1 MSSRTTNLNLEKP
14 ANTDYVDVDV
24 INSNSDKID
33 TFAGQVLNG
42 DYVQD
47 SNYVHTD
54 NNFTSTLKNK
64 LDGVE
69 ANANNYSLPT
79 ASTGTLGGV
88 KVDGSTITIDSNGII
103 SSTGGGGGGTTV
115 IANPSGTAT
124 AALEKLQVGQT
135 IYSSGGTTVIGN
147 PSGTATADL
156 EKIQIGNNV
165 YNIPIGSIVE
175 GNPVVFVPNGTT
187 YTVSITRNG
196 NSGASIS
203 TIQYVNGV
211 QTSSSSVNVSR
222 GGSAEDSMNLNFQYF
237 TDGLYVKSKTNSI
250 RFGKVV
256 AGTNG
261 ILLTCNPQDS
271 AQTYELA
278 EGNASP
284 SVNTLQ
290 TLGIDN
296 ELYQLPSDGSITP
309 TGTDYVCSVPVA
321 TGMWNSYAVVTQYV
335 NGVMTAQD
343 ALTYAKLATGTSNI
357 TVGNVKCERTT
368 SSGVSKYVFTALTDS
383 VECNGN
389 IYNTNDVIAEC
400 NVTTYPTVE
409 FSTKA
414 SEVTISSPSS
424 LSGLSDVSLS
434 SLTNGQVLKY
444 NSTTEE
450 WENADESGGSGSTVE
465 WTQITESGT
474 KIAEIE
480 IDGVSTNVYA
490 PTSGGASA
498 LNDLSDVNVNYGTL
512 GNQNVLQYDSAS
524 AKWTN
529 AEIPRNLANQ
539 GDVVLSSPT
548 NGQVLTYNSTT
559 NKWENANGGG
569 GTTVVANPQETATD
583 ELEKIQIGNTIYS
596 VSSGGGGGTGS
607 GKTLVKK
614 TKTYTGD
621 GQIPLVVTFD
631 EKPLLVYS
639 IYGPG
644 LNESNTVRMYPFVYG
659 ETKASGRY
667 INNDSSSSNIGY
679 TIAYSNNDL
688 TISVT
693 SNPQDAGAC
702 LNNNGSSFTIT
713 YLVEENT
720 SSGDYKDLVR
730 TLTVGTT
737 SLTISDIGIT
747 STTTPLIWTSSPLV
761 APTNMV
767 ITSGSI
773 TLTFEAQQS
782 NVDVLVRLTKSNAE
796 RSYDISLK
804 QFVTGKVFS
813 FMSTQ
818 YSTIEEVSNG
828 IKMSGGTTAND
839 WTTNSTV
846 GIDLQQYTIPSGLSK
861 INIHFAS
868 IETAD
873 YAGICIINSDTLFSG
888 TSPYDDILRA
898 SRIYQFE
905 DTTGVDLTD
914 YDIEFNCSSLT
925 GRYLYIMC
933 CDGITP
939 NTPEYDNAKNGTFNV
954 IVDGLN
960 FITGGGE

>member
-156 EKIQIGNNV
+156 EKVQIGNNV

-211 QTSSSSVNVSR
+211 QTSSSSVLVSR
-222 GGSAEDSMNLNFQYF
+222 GGSAEDAMNLNFQYF

-250 RFGKVV
+250 KFGKVV

-343 ALTYAKLATGTSNI
+343 ALTHAKLATGTSNI

-368 SSGVSKYVFTALTDS
+368 ATGVSKYVFTALTDS

-450 WENADESGGSGSTVE
+450 WENADESGGGTTV
-465 WTQITESGT
+465 IANPSGT
-474 KIAEIE
+474 
-480 IDGVSTNVYA
+480 
-490 PTSGGASA
+490 PTDELTSIQIGNDIYSLPEGG
-498 LNDLSDVNVNYGTL
+498 G
-512 GNQNVLQYDSAS
+512 
-524 AKWTN
+524 
-529 AEIPRNLANQ
+529 
-539 GDVVLSSPT
+539 GDVVNVKRKDNDYTTLTSAVTSVDILWSDVSTESNAYVFHCVKLYYITGDKWYLKAVSPC
-548 NGQVLTYNSTT
+548 TYNGTDYDTGDLINSWADTT
-559 NKWENANGGG
+559 QVNFDVTGIQSG
-569 GTTVVANPQETATD
+569 GTTVVANPQETATE
-583 ELEKIQIGNTIYS
+583 ELTTIQIGETVYS
-596 VSSGGGGGTGS
+596 VSSG
-607 GKTLVKK
+607 
-614 TKTYTGD
+614 
-621 GQIPLVVTFD
+621 
-631 EKPLLVYS
+631 
-639 IYGPG
+639 
-644 LNESNTVRMYPFVYG
+644 
-659 ETKASGRY
+659 
-667 INNDSSSSNIGY
+667 
-679 TIAYSNNDL
+679 
-688 TISVT
+688 
-693 SNPQDAGAC
+693 
-702 LNNNGSSFTIT
+702 
-713 YLVEENT
+713 
-720 SSGDYKDLVR
+720 GDYKDLVR

-747 STTTPLIWTSSPLV
+747 STTTPLIWTSSPV
-761 APTNMV
+761 IAPTNMV

>member
-42 DYVQD
+42 AYVQD

-156 EKIQIGNNV
+156 EKIQIGNSV
-165 YNIPIGSIVE
+165 FEIPIGSIVE

-211 QTSSSSVNVSR
+211 QTSSSSVLVSR

-250 RFGKVV
+250 KFGKVI

-296 ELYQLPSDGSITP
+296 ELYQLPSDGSIAP

-321 TGMWNSYAVVTQYV
+321 TGMWNSYALVTQYV

-368 SSGVSKYVFTALTDS
+368 ATGVSKYVFTALTDS

-450 WENADESGGSGSTVE
+450 WENADESGGGTTVIANPSGSATAGNLNKLQVGEDIYSVSGGSGSTVE
-465 WTQITESGT
+465 WTQITGSGT

-480 IDGVSTNVYA
+480 IDGVSTDVYA

-498 LNDLSDVNVNYGTL
+498 LNDLSDVNINYGTL
-512 GNQNVLQYDSAS
+512 GNLNVLQYDSAY

-529 AEIPRNLANQ
+529 AEIPRNLASQ
-539 GDVVLSSPT
+539 GDVTISSAT
-548 NGQVLTYNSTT
+548 NGQVLKYNSTS
-559 NKWENANGGG
+559 NKWENSNESG

-583 ELEKIQIGNTIYS
+583 ELTSIQIGETVYS
-596 VSSGGGGGTGS
+596 LPSGGQGVNFDVYDNGAYISSSNVIRRNDTSYSDYKQIEIDLALYLNKEIVITNTGDRNYYGFTASKPTDNMSIMSQRIETQGTLS
-607 GKTLVKK
+607 V
-614 TKTYTGD
+614 TYTGGND
-621 GQIPLVVTFD
+621 RYLVYDFTASNESDSVISVSCNTPSGSGGHTILSDNGSTLAQEDNLQFKGVYVHDDSTNKKTVVEVVRSMTLAQYQALSVD
-631 EKPLLVYS
+631 EKKGVIAVTDDSPAPYFTDVVGTLAAGATS
-639 IYGPG
+639 ITLSDASITLNSTIDLFTDTYGVNP
-644 LNESNTVRMYPFVYG
+644 S
-659 ETKASGRY
+659 A
-667 INNDSSSSNIGY
+667 
-679 TIAYSNNDL
+679 
-688 TISVT
+688 ISV
-693 SNPQDAGAC
+693 AA
-702 LNNNGSSFTIT
+702 
-713 YLVEENT
+713 
-720 SSGDYKDLVR
+720 
-730 TLTVGTT
+730 
-737 SLTISDIGIT
+737 
-747 STTTPLIWTSSPLV
+747 
-761 APTNMV
+761 
-767 ITSGSI
+767 GSI
-773 TLTFEAQQS
+773 TLTFAAQQAAV
-782 NVDVLVRLTKSNAE
+782 NVKVR
-796 RSYDISLK
+796 
-804 QFVTGKVFS
+804 
-813 FMSTQ
+813 
-818 YSTIEEVSNG
+818 VS
-828 IKMSGGTTAND
+828 
-839 WTTNSTV
+839 
-846 GIDLQQYTIPSGLSK
+846 
-861 INIHFAS
+861 
-868 IETAD
+868 
-873 YAGICIINSDTLFSG
+873 
-888 TSPYDDILRA
+888 
-898 SRIYQFE
+898 
-905 DTTGVDLTD
+905 
-914 YDIEFNCSSLT
+914 
-925 GRYLYIMC
+925 
-933 CDGITP
+933 
-939 NTPEYDNAKNGTFNV
+939 
-954 IVDGLN
+954 
-960 FITGGGE
+960 